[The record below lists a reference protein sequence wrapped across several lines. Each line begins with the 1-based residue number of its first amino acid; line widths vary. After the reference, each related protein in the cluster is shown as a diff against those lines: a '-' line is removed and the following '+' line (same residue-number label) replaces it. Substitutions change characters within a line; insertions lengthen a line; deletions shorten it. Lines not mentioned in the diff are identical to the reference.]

1 MYALMGL
8 TPVLDF
14 VVGGSNTQV
23 TDAAGVVWQTRSIAE
38 SLATMSIYT
47 MLFAVALSA
56 VKLIQNPATAT
67 ETSVQQGAPAT
78 RDVSMAAR

>member
-23 TDAAGVVWQTRSIAE
+23 ADAAGVAWQTRSIAE
-38 SLATMSIYT
+38 SLATMSIFT

-56 VKLIQNPATAT
+56 VKLIQNPETAP
-67 ETSVQQGAPAT
+67 EHQFNRG
-78 RDVSMAAR
+78 RR